1 MIGEKIKKVRKEMDL
16 SQDDFSKLL
25 GISRSN
31 LRDLESGKNKGS
43 NIKILA
49 KLAEISGKNLTYFT
63 DDALNIQQY
72 DILDGFIE
80 MMINRNLIDEDG
92 NISDMLKDLIIDVVK
107 QEIKLKLKKKQ
118 QALNKI
124 D

>member
-63 DDALNIQQY
+63 DDELNIQQY